1 VIRVQSRT
9 WPGVVATRSGDDTRA
24 STTAHTAWPQSKA
37 VTSAR
42 HSPARWH
49 MPRSRTATPTDRRQG
64 PPDPTTTT
72 QRSAHPPTGNLPL
85 LHHLLGPGRERSAD
99 LRREVEEAAVA
110 RELLQTLVHQT
121 ARAMDV
127 ATLVG

>member
-1 VIRVQSRT
+1 VIGVQSRA
-9 WPGVVATRSGDDTRA
+9 WLGVVATGSGEDTRA
-24 STTAHTAWPQSKA
+24 SATALAAWPQSNA

-72 QRSAHPPTGNLPL
+72 QRSAHPPTGDLPL
-85 LHHLLGPGRERSAD
+85 LLHLLGRGRERGAD
-99 LRREVEEAAVA
+99 LRRKVEEVVVA
-110 RELLQTLVHQT
+110 RKLLQTLVHQI